1 MRSPFQC
8 CLPMSAIVF
17 PQIFINI
24 LFCPSMM
31 QLSQPFY
38 VALFKAS
45 CEPFQQIPPH
55 CLWCVGVSPTPNRF
69 LFLGLEPAW
78 NQQLRLW
85 WSYTMLTLNILTL
98 ILVQIEISILN
109 EPAAT
114 RTWLSLSES
123 TEEFFMWS
131 VCQADSPTLTTETWQ
146 CCILEFPLHK

>member
-1 MRSPFQC
+1 M
-8 CLPMSAIVF
+8 VF

-24 LFCPSMM
+24 VL
-31 QLSQPFY
+31 PFHDA
-38 VALFKAS
+38 VTTAILCCSIQGFLWTF
-45 CEPFQQIPPH
+45 PTDPPH
-55 CLWCVGVSPTPNRF
+55 FLWCVGVSPTPNPF
-69 LFLGLEPAW
+69 LFLGLEPTW

-85 WSYTMLTLNILTL
+85 WSYTMLMLNTLTL

-146 CCILEFPLHK
+146 DCILEFPLHKQLQTLMSGIFL